1 MGRCEQAAMQEIV
14 AALWVGREQ
23 PVQGLR
29 ARNPSST
36 SGSSITSNKDRAGR
50 WVLALVTKVFQQS
63 IGFIER

>member
-1 MGRCEQAAMQEIV
+1 MARCEQAATQEIV
-14 AALWVGREQ
+14 AASWVDREQ

-36 SGSSITSNKDRAGR
+36 SVLSITSNKDRAGR
-50 WVLALVTKVFQQS
+50 WVSALVTKVFQQS